1 MKKRSKS
8 LASAIN
14 RIAIFPL
21 ILLGVCVLVASV
33 FVISNFMIAETE
45 DGLKNLA
52 HSLLATCMSEGNGDF
67 SIKNESMWKGNAPFF
82 DNSSVVDNIK
92 KVSGVDATI
101 FYKNKRMLT
110 SVRDEKGERILGTKA
125 SWEVEEQ
132 VLQKGED
139 FFSTKVAV
147 NNIPYFGYYVP
158 LKNHN
163 GANIGMVFVG
173 KPREQVIRAIEKM
186 MLLGFSPMI
195 LIITITYFAT
205 HAYSRKIIFSL
216 QKIKEFL
223 GCVAAGDTT
232 AELDPYLLAREDEIG
247 EMGRFAAILQKS
259 ITTLVGT
266 DPLTGLGNRRSGMII
281 LANAVRDYQKYNTA
295 FVVAIA
301 DIDNFKQVN
310 DRYGHPAG
318 DEVLKKLAITFMNH
332 MDRKGFV
339 SRWGGEEFLFVYE
352 RMDKQRALPCLEELL
367 ESIRTTGITY
377 NDEYIKVT
385 ITIGAIESQEDMD
398 TEELLKLV
406 DSNLYDGKAKGK
418 NRIIM

>member
-1 MKKRSKS
+1 
-8 LASAIN
+8 
-14 RIAIFPL
+14 
-21 ILLGVCVLVASV
+21 
-33 FVISNFMIAETE
+33 
-45 DGLKNLA
+45 
-52 HSLLATCMSEGNGDF
+52 
-67 SIKNESMWKGNAPFF
+67 
-82 DNSSVVDNIK
+82 
-92 KVSGVDATI
+92 
-101 FYKNKRMLT
+101 
-110 SVRDEKGERILGTKA
+110 
-125 SWEVEEQ
+125 
-132 VLQKGED
+132 
-139 FFSTKVAV
+139 
-147 NNIPYFGYYVP
+147 
-158 LKNHN
+158 
-163 GANIGMVFVG
+163 
-173 KPREQVIRAIEKM
+173 
-186 MLLGFSPMI
+186 
-195 LIITITYFAT
+195 
-205 HAYSRKIIFSL
+205 
-216 QKIKEFL
+216 
-223 GCVAAGDTT
+223 
-232 AELDPYLLAREDEIG
+232 
-247 EMGRFAAILQKS
+247 MGRFAAILQKS